1 MLTDNSPLLTSNHGM
16 EGNSEHY
23 QKKKVNTYPA
33 TNPIVY
39 NGDLSAS
46 YVGAIVAQNWGRNQ
60 APSDWIADPFCEIDL
75 CLALRA

>member
-46 YVGAIVAQNWGRNQ
+46 YVGAIVAQN
-60 APSDWIADPFCEIDL
+60 
-75 CLALRA
+75 